1 MLINGKEV
9 DFRISR
15 LEDASR
21 LELALRN
28 MEAAEKKI
36 KASKTKS
43 LTEALK
49 SMLDMLRKF
58 FIDATGTD
66 VLADCTDVAKAK
78 EAYTGFLKDIETQK
92 ASVITFSLDDIK

>member
-1 MLINGKEV
+1 MQINGKEV

-15 LEDASR
+15 LEDAGR

-28 MEAAEKKI
+28 MEATEKKI
-36 KASKTKS
+36 KGNKTKS

-58 FIDATGTD
+58 FVDATGID
-66 VLADCTDVAKAK
+66 VLEDCTDVVKAK
-78 EAYTGFLKDIETQK
+78 DAYMEFLKDVEAQK